1 MRDDHCDWGFAGD
14 YVEAMWM
21 MLQAEQPKDY
31 VCATGKC
38 YSVRD
43 VCKTA
48 FTYAGITDWEDHIKI
63 HKDFVRPAELNYLR
77 GDSTK
82 IQEELGWKPKV
93 DFQQLIHM
101 MVDEDMK
108 RLP

>member
-1 MRDDHCDWGFAGD
+1 
-14 YVEAMWM
+14 
-21 MLQAEQPKDY
+21 MLQAEEPKDY

-48 FTYAGITDWEDHIKI
+48 FTYAGITDQEDYIKI
-63 HKDFVRPAELNYLR
+63 NKDFVRTAELDNLR

-82 IQEELGWKPKV
+82 IQEELGWNPKEN
-93 DFQQLIHM
+93 FEQLIHM
-101 MVDEDMK
+101 MVDEDTK